1 MEIEISEGL
10 YELLMM
16 QSAESGL
23 TVEELISFV
32 FGNYM
37 EHKEEK

>member
-1 MEIEISEGL
+1 MDVGISEEL

-16 QSAESGL
+16 QAAESGL

-32 FGNYM
+32 FGKYM
-37 EHKEEK
+37 KESE

>member
-1 MEIEISEGL
+1 MEIEISEGI
-10 YELLMM
+10 YELLMI
-16 QSAESGL
+16 QAAESGL

-37 EHKEEK
+37 EQEGK